1 MNTFSTKVATVAV
14 GLSLFV
20 PVLAF
25 AQVDATV
32 KTNAAA
38 NVTTTNA
45 KVGLRATI
53 TASSTAETTR
63 AARAKEKAAQEID
76 RRIASLNALV
86 ARITAMSKVADT
98 LKTNIKANVQAQIDG
113 LNALKVK
120 IEADTDLATLKTDVK
135 SVNDSYRIYMLVM
148 PQTRITAAADRMATI
163 INMMFGVGTK
173 LQARINSAK
182 AAGADTAAL
191 EASLVDLGAK
201 LSSAQTHAT
210 AAVNL
215 IVALTP
221 DNGDKTVM
229 ASNEAAIKNAQKE
242 LKAGHEDLEAGR
254 KDITAIIKGL
264 AALKVN
270 ATAST
275 SVQTQ

>member
-1 MNTFSTKVATVAV
+1 MNTLSTKVASAAI
-14 GLSLFV
+14 GLSLFA
-20 PVLAF
+20 PVFAF
-25 AQVDATV
+25 AQVGAAV
-32 KTNAAA
+32 NTNAAA
-38 NVTTTNA
+38 NITTTNA
-45 KVGLRATI
+45 QVGVRAKVM
-53 TASSTAETTR
+53 ASSTAETTR

-98 LKTNIKANVQAQIDG
+98 LKTNIKTNVQAQIDG
-113 LNALKVK
+113 LTALKTK
-120 IEADTDLATLKTDVK
+120 IEAHTDLATLKTDVK
-135 SVNDSYRIYMLVM
+135 SVTDSYRIYMLVM
-148 PQTRITAAADRMATI
+148 PQTRITAAADRMATV

-182 AAGADTAAL
+182 ASGADTAAL
-191 EASLVDLGAK
+191 EATLVDLGAK

-242 LKAGHEDLEAGR
+242 IKAGHEDLVAGR
-254 KDITAIIKGL
+254 KDITSIIKGL
-264 AALKVN
+264 ATLKVS
-270 ATAST
+270 ATAS
-275 SVQTQ
+275 SSIQTQ

>member
-1 MNTFSTKVATVAV
+1 MNTLSTKVASAAI
-14 GLSLFV
+14 GLSLFA
-20 PVLAF
+20 PVFAF
-25 AQVDATV
+25 AQVGAAV
-32 KTNAAA
+32 NTNAAA
-38 NVTTTNA
+38 NITTTNA
-45 KVGLRATI
+45 QVGVRAKVM
-53 TASSTAETTR
+53 ASSTAETTR

-76 RRIASLNALV
+76 RRIASLNTLV

-98 LKTNIKANVQAQIDG
+98 LKTNIKTNVQAQIDG
-113 LNALKVK
+113 LTALKTK

-135 SVNDSYRIYMLVM
+135 SVTDSYRIYMLVM
-148 PQTRITAAADRMATI
+148 PQTRITAAADRMATV

-182 AAGADTAAL
+182 ASGADTAAL
-191 EASLVDLGAK
+191 EATLVDLGAK

-242 LKAGHEDLEAGR
+242 IKAGHEDLVAGR
-254 KDITAIIKGL
+254 KDITSIIKGL
-264 AALKVN
+264 ATLKVS
-270 ATAST
+270 ATAS
-275 SVQTQ
+275 SSIQTQ